1 LRGLVC
7 HRNSSGIKDFVFGR
21 TRTRRRFSRLIDRPA
36 GRDLSLRNY
45 SFPDSASK
53 GSCSF
58 LLFLVFVV
66 VYSCIQEEEEA
77 DDEHGRLRACVARLV
92 NQSHIARSTA
102 TASAVAS
109 PCYTLTMYDGSIRGP
124 SPPPPPL
131 MDCYVQQQRP
141 VISSKA
147 ATAADDDNFL
157 ISNSLDAS
165 LTLMVMF
172 LFACKLIKKKKEK
185 KWTLTDYGEIDTA
198 VASR

>member
-1 LRGLVC
+1 MRGLVF

-21 TRTRRRFSRLIDRPA
+21 TRRSRRRRFSRLIDRPA

-53 GSCSF
+53 GSCYF
-58 LLFLVFVV
+58 LPFLVFVV
-66 VYSCIQEEEEA
+66 VYSCIQEEEEEA

-102 TASAVAS
+102 AAAAAAS

-124 SPPPPPL
+124 SPPPRPPRPPPPPL

-147 ATAADDDNFL
+147 ATAADDNNFL
-157 ISNSLDAS
+157 ISNSLGAS
-165 LTLMVMF
+165 HSHGDVPI
-172 LFACKLIKKKKEK
+172 C
-185 KWTLTDYGEIDTA
+185 
-198 VASR
+198 V